1 MSTRTWPDWVAAHIR
16 RATQRTNRPPTPEEP
31 APIHATPAPSR
42 TPSLAGALGCGC
54 VALVAAAVLA
64 VVVPLMWQNRDASDF
79 PRVGREDMASR
90 ALQNSRQA
98 YGVLGFERAVEPGVE
113 DRGVGTENTFGSGA
127 CYDVGLLG
135 LQDKV
140 VDGAYRMH
148 HSWAVDH
155 VPSSRA
161 VPGLRR
167 LRQHLEDE
175 GWKINTHREGGKAEE
190 WRLSAERDHGDERMS
205 FTWDPDSEYF
215 TGGSGVP
222 CAYDP
227 DRDVDSA
234 GAAVGGPV
242 PPVLRPV

>member
-1 MSTRTWPDWVAAHIR
+1 M
-16 RATQRTNRPPTPEEP
+16 PEEP
-31 APIHATPAPSR
+31 APMHATPAPSR

-64 VVVPLMWQNRDASDF
+64 VVVPLMWQNRGATDF
-79 PRVGREDMASR
+79 PRVGREEMASR
-90 ALQNSRQA
+90 AFQNSRQA
-98 YGVLGFERAVEPGVE
+98 YGILGFERAVEPGVE

-127 CYDVGLLG
+127 CYDGGLLG
-135 LQDKV
+135 MQDEV

-148 HSWAVDH
+148 HSWAVDQ
-155 VPSSRA
+155 VPSRQA

-175 GWKINTHREGGKAEE
+175 GWKISTYREGGKAEE
-190 WRLSAERDHGDERMS
+190 WRLSAERDDGDERMS

-227 DRDVDSA
+227 DRDGDSA
-234 GAAVGGPV
+234 GTAADDPV